1 MIEVSL
7 IELADLDLA
16 ALCYLQNAEAMLL
29 IASPLPCVGIAV
41 WIGHDTFSRL
51 LVIIELA
58 LVSSSIDEAINTP
71 SMLLLVVELA
81 IVDFA
86 VWIRELT
93 AAVS

>member
-7 IELADLDLA
+7 IELSDLDLA

-29 IASPLPCVGIAV
+29 IASPLPCIRIAV

-51 LVIIELA
+51 LVIIKLA